1 MERFLV
7 YKCIVGSIGH
17 FVFFGFLIGFMIP
30 GFLLYF
36 IFKPFIK
43 DSQHFF
49 QRGAALSYKLFYI
62 FVPCMKL
69 KSDVLKNMPKG
80 AIYISTHQSILDFP
94 AFAQYIEHYLIFANV
109 NLGKYPIVEKITHSV
124 GVRYIKGRTMDEISE
139 IYKEMEAHL
148 ESGKNVIYFP
158 EGTRHTG
165 EKLLPF
171 KRGAFKFAVKKDRP
185 IVPIVIEGV
194 QQYLPRK
201 AWCFRT
207 AKRQNVYMKMLEP
220 LYPKDFD
227 NEIQMREYAQK
238 IMQEEKTRLCGL
250 Y

>member
-1 MERFLV
+1 M
-7 YKCIVGSIGH
+7 GTIGH
-17 FVFFGFLIGFMIP
+17 FLFFAFLVGFMVP

-43 DSQHFF
+43 DSQHYF

-69 KSDVLKNMPKG
+69 KVDTLKEMPKG

-94 AFAQYIEHYLIFANV
+94 AFAQYVKHYLIFANID
-109 NLGKYPIVEKITHSV
+109 LGKYALLKKITHAV
-124 GVRYIKGRTMDEISE
+124 GVRYIKGRSMDEISD
-139 IYKEMEAHL
+139 IYKEIEEHL
-148 ESGKNVIYFP
+148 KNGKNVIYFA

-165 EKLLPF
+165 DKLLPF
-171 KRGAFKFAVKKDRP
+171 KRGAFRLAYKQNSP

-207 AKRQNVYMKMLEP
+207 LKRQSVYMKVLKP
-220 LYPKDFD
+220 IYPKDFK
-227 NEIQMREYAQK
+227 NELEMKNHAQK
-238 IMQEEKTRLCGL
+238 IMQEEKTKLCEL

>member
-1 MERFLV
+1 M
-7 YKCIVGSIGH
+7 KCFVGTIGH
-17 FVFFGFLIGFMIP
+17 LLFFGLLIGFMIP

-36 IFKPFIK
+36 IFKPFIS
-43 DSQHFF
+43 DAQHFF

-62 FVPCMKL
+62 LVPCMKL
-69 KSDVLKNMPKG
+69 KVDILKDMPKG

-94 AFAQYIEHYLIFANV
+94 AFAQYVQNYLIFANV
-109 NLGKYPIVEKITHSV
+109 NLGKYPIVEKITYAV
-124 GVRYIKGRTMDEISE
+124 GVRYIKGRPMDEISE

-148 ESGKNVIYFP
+148 QEGKNVIYFP

-165 EKLLPF
+165 GQLLPF
-171 KRGAFKFAVKKDRP
+171 KRGAFRLAMKQNRP

-207 AKRQNVYMKMLEP
+207 SKWQNVYMKMLPP
-220 LYPKDFD
+220 LYPKDFE
-227 NEIQMREYAQK
+227 NEIEMRSYAYK
-238 IMQEEKTRLCGL
+238 IMQEEKRRLCEL

>member
-1 MERFLV
+1 
-7 YKCIVGSIGH
+7 
-17 FVFFGFLIGFMIP
+17 MIP

-36 IFKPFIK
+36 LLKPFIK

-49 QRGAALSYKLFYI
+49 QRGAALSYRLFYI
-62 FVPCMKL
+62 LVPCMKL
-69 KSDVLKNMPKG
+69 KVDILKDMPKG

-94 AFAQYIEHYLIFANV
+94 AFATYVQHYLIFANV
-109 NLGKYPIVEKITHSV
+109 NLGKYPIVEKITHAV
-124 GVRYIKGRTMDEISE
+124 GVRYIKDRPIEELSD

-148 ESGKNVIYFP
+148 ESGKNVIYFA

-165 EKLLPF
+165 DKLLPF
-171 KRGAFKFAVKKDRP
+171 KRGAFKLSVKKNRP

-207 AKRQNVYMKMLEP
+207 SKRQNVYMKMLKP
-220 LYPKDFD
+220 LYPKDFE
-227 NEIQMREYAQK
+227 NEIEMRRHAHQ
-238 IMQEEKTRLCGL
+238 IMQEEKTRLCEL

>member
-1 MERFLV
+1 MKCFLGT
-7 YKCIVGSIGH
+7 VGHLI
-17 FVFFGFLIGFMIP
+17 FFGLLVGFMIP

-49 QRGAALSYKLFYI
+49 QRGAALSYRLFYI
-62 FVPCMKL
+62 LVPCMKL
-69 KSDVLKNMPKG
+69 KVDILKDMPKG

-94 AFAQYIEHYLIFANV
+94 AFATYVKHYLIFANV
-109 NLGKYPIVEKITHSV
+109 NLGKYPTVEKITHAV
-124 GVRYIKGRTMDEISE
+124 GVRYIKGRPIEEVSD

-165 EKLLPF
+165 ETLLPF
-171 KRGAFKFAVKKDRP
+171 KRGAFRLSFKKNRP

-201 AWCFRT
+201 AWCFKT
-207 AKRQNVYMKMLEP
+207 SKRQNVYMKMLPP
-220 LYPKDFD
+220 LYPKDFE
-227 NEIQMREYAQK
+227 NETQMREYAQK
-238 IMQEEKTRLCGL
+238 IMQEEKTRLCEF

>member
-1 MERFLV
+1 V
-7 YKCIVGSIGH
+7 YKCIVGTIGH
-17 FVFFGFLIGFMIP
+17 LIFFGLLVGFMIP

-36 IFKPFIK
+36 ILKPFIK
-43 DSQHFF
+43 DQQHFF
-49 QRGAALSYKLFYI
+49 QKGAALSYRLFYKL
-62 FVPCMKL
+62 VPCMRL
-69 KSDVLKNMPKG
+69 KSELLDPMPKG

-94 AFAQYIEHYLIFANV
+94 AFASYVEHYLIFANV

-124 GVRYIKGRTMDEISE
+124 GVRYIKGRPMDEISE

-148 ESGKNVIYFP
+148 KSGKNVIYFP

-165 EKLLPF
+165 DKLLPF
-171 KRGAFKFAVKKDRP
+171 KRGAFRLAFKQQRP

-207 AKRQNVYMKMLEP
+207 SKKQNVYMKMLSP
-220 LYPKDFD
+220 LYPKDFKND
-227 NEIQMREYAQK
+227 IQMRDYAHK
-238 IMQEEKTRLCGL
+238 IMQEEKTKLCEL

>member
-1 MERFLV
+1 MKCFLGT
-7 YKCIVGSIGH
+7 VGHLI
-17 FVFFGFLIGFMIP
+17 FFGLLVGLMIP

-36 IFKPFIK
+36 ILKPFIK
-43 DSQHFF
+43 DKQHFF
-49 QRGAALSYKLFYI
+49 QRGAALSYRLFYI
-62 FVPCMKL
+62 LVPCMRL
-69 KSDVLKNMPKG
+69 KVDIPKEMPKG

-94 AFAQYIEHYLIFANV
+94 AFAQYVKHYLIFANV
-109 NLGKYPIVEKITHSV
+109 NLGKYPIIEKITHSV
-124 GVRYIKGRTMDEISE
+124 GVRYIKGRPMDEISE

-148 ESGKNVIYFP
+148 KSGKNVIYFP

-165 EKLLPF
+165 DKLLPF
-171 KRGAFKFAVKKDRP
+171 KRGAFRLAFKQNRP

-207 AKRQNVYMKMLEP
+207 SKWQNVYMKILSP
-220 LYPKDFD
+220 LYPKDFE
-227 NEIQMREYAQK
+227 NEIEMRSYAHK
-238 IMQEEKTRLCGL
+238 IMQEEKKKLCEL

>member
-1 MERFLV
+1 M
-7 YKCIVGSIGH
+7 YKCIVGTIGH
-17 FVFFGFLIGFMIP
+17 LVFFGLLVGFMIP

-36 IFKPFIK
+36 ILKPFIK
-43 DSQHFF
+43 DQQHFF
-49 QRGAALSYKLFYI
+49 QKGAALSYRLFYKL
-62 FVPCMKL
+62 VPCMRL
-69 KSDVLKNMPKG
+69 KSELLDPMPKG

-94 AFAQYIEHYLIFANV
+94 AFASYVEHYLIFANV

-124 GVRYIKGRTMDEISE
+124 GVRYIKGRPMDEISE

-148 ESGKNVIYFP
+148 KSGKNVIYFP

-165 EKLLPF
+165 DKLLPF
-171 KRGAFKFAVKKDRP
+171 KRGAFRLAFKQQRP

-207 AKRQNVYMKMLEP
+207 SKKQNVYMKMLSP
-220 LYPKDFD
+220 LYPKDFKND
-227 NEIQMREYAQK
+227 IQMRDYAHK
-238 IMQEEKTRLCGL
+238 IMQEEKTKLCEL

>member
-1 MERFLV
+1 MKCFLGT
-7 YKCIVGSIGH
+7 VGH
-17 FVFFGFLIGFMIP
+17 LVFFGLLVGFMIP

-62 FVPCMKL
+62 LVPCIKL
-69 KSDVLKNMPKG
+69 KVDILKDIPKG

-94 AFAQYIEHYLIFANV
+94 AFAIYVKHYLIFANV
-109 NLGKYPIVEKITHSV
+109 NLGKYPIVEKITHAV
-124 GVRYIKGRTMDEISE
+124 GVRYIKGRPIEEISE
-139 IYKEMEAHL
+139 IYKEMEL
-148 ESGKNVIYFP
+148 RLKNNKNIIYFP

-165 EKLLPF
+165 DKLLPF
-171 KRGAFKFAVKKDRP
+171 KRGAFRLAMKKNRP

-201 AWCFRT
+201 AWCFKT
-207 AKRQNVYMKMLEP
+207 AKRQNVYMKMLKP
-220 LYPKDFD
+220 LYPENFK
-227 NEIQMREYAQK
+227 NELEMKKYAQE
-238 IMQEEKTRLCGL
+238 IMQKEKTKLCDL

>member
-1 MERFLV
+1 MERCLV
-7 YKCIVGSIGH
+7 LKCLLGSIGH
-17 FVFFGFLIGFMIP
+17 FVFFGLLIGFMIP

-36 IFKPFIK
+36 LLKPFIK

-49 QRGAALSYKLFYI
+49 QRGAALSYRLFYI
-62 FVPCMKL
+62 LVPCMKL
-69 KSDVLKNMPKG
+69 KVDILKDMPKG

-94 AFAQYIEHYLIFANV
+94 AFATYVQHYLIFANV
-109 NLGKYPIVEKITHSV
+109 NLGKYPIVEKITHAV
-124 GVRYIKGRTMDEISE
+124 GVRYIKDRPIEELSD

-148 ESGKNVIYFP
+148 ESGKNVIYFA

-165 EKLLPF
+165 DKLLPF
-171 KRGAFKFAVKKDRP
+171 KRGAFKLSVKKNRP
-185 IVPIVIEGV
+185 IIPIVIEGV

-207 AKRQNVYMKMLEP
+207 SKRQNVYMKMLKP
-220 LYPKDFD
+220 LYPKDFE
-227 NEIQMREYAQK
+227 NEIEMRRHAHQ
-238 IMQEEKTRLCGL
+238 IMQEEKTRLCEL